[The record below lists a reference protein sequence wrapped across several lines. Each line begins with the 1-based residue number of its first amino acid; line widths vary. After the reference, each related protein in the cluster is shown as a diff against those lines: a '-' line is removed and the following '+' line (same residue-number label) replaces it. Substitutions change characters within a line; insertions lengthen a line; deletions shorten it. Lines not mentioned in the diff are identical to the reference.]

1 MDASNSSSNI
11 ECSVSNP
18 LRPVGNPIGQ
28 SGAQCLLRTD
38 WDTTATAQRRESWGT
53 RQKRAPVM
61 DMSLDIL
68 ARIRTC
74 VVHDTT
80 VDTMVQKFV
89 VSYDKLSDTKD

>member
-1 MDASNSSSNI
+1 
-11 ECSVSNP
+11 
-18 LRPVGNPIGQ
+18 
-28 SGAQCLLRTD
+28 
-38 WDTTATAQRRESWGT
+38 
-53 RQKRAPVM
+53 M